1 MKTNIKYGLIDMEV
15 KYAVESYI
23 PYEEGASTLDIAIES
38 VKVGD
43 VEIIDVLSQDVLDS
57 LWKTLYEERKQ

>member
-15 KYAVESYI
+15 TYSVESYI

-43 VEIIDVLSQDVLDS
+43 VEVIDVLSQDVLDS